1 MTSGRRATWILLAC
15 AAPALAAR
23 PAIAGD
29 AAAGTAAAPSPTT
42 PPVPAPAPAPPAPA
56 PPPVP
61 APAPAPPAPAPPEP
75 AAPGPAPRPAPN
87 PYDPPSERTEASRL
101 DLGVSIGLLVAHGV
115 RDITVAPSAGR
126 FVADNLE
133 LAAVASAT
141 TTQAA
146 GQSATL
152 WSALI
157 EPSYHLPLNP
167 TTFGVLGM
175 AAGAAYQHTLGTG
188 LIVAPRV
195 GLSFAVGKV
204 SILTTSLSYSYLTHS
219 AAQARSDAA
228 LVALTSA
235 LRINFG
241 YAVRW

>member
-23 PAIAGD
+23 PAIAD
-29 AAAGTAAAPSPTT
+29 AAAAVGTAAAPSPTT
-42 PPVPAPAPAPPAPA
+42 PPVPAPAPATPAPA

-61 APAPAPPAPAPPEP
+61 APATPAPATP
-75 AAPGPAPRPAPN
+75 ATPAPGPAPRPAPN

>member
-15 AAPALAAR
+15 AAPALAAV
-23 PAIAGD
+23 PAIADD

-42 PPVPAPAPAPPAPA
+42 PPAPAPAPATPG
-56 PPPVP
+56 
-61 APAPAPPAPAPPEP
+61 P
-75 AAPGPAPRPAPN
+75 AAPSVTPAPSPAPN

-195 GLSFAVGKV
+195 GLSFAVGSV
-204 SILTTSLSYSYLTHS
+204 SILTTSLSYAYLTHS